1 MPNFPKGRSR
11 ASQSCCFGLLLPRL
25 ELVYLISGSLSP
37 FCAVDLRSSL
47 LPPVG
52 PLCCNLWSRGGRGC
66 SRQRRPN
73 PRAPWSAARP
83 ADPRLRNFRRPQP
96 GDPRP
101 VRARL
106 RARHL
111 PPPAAVAAAAA
122 WRERLTPGS
131 GGGGGEARAA
141 LPRRWRD
148 GGVARAWQHPCAVA
162 LGVPP
167 CPPREGTRPESRRG
181 RGPLVR
187 LHGRRE
193 RHSHWHVG

>member
-1 MPNFPKGRSR
+1 MFFWSASSTTGSR
-11 ASQSCCFGLLLPRL
+11 VP
-25 ELVYLISGSLSP
+25 
-37 FCAVDLRSSL
+37 DLRLTLSL
-47 LPPVG
+47 LCCRPSFVPSPPVG
-52 PLCCNLWSRGGRGC
+52 PLCCNLWSQGGREC
-66 SRQRRPN
+66 SRQCRPN

-111 PPPAAVAAAAA
+111 PPPAAVAAAA

-131 GGGGGEARAA
+131 GGSGGEARAA

-162 LGVPP
+162 LGMPP
-167 CPPREGTRPESRRG
+167 CQPREGTRPESRRG

-187 LHGRRE
+187 LHAHCE
-193 RHSHWHVG
+193 RHSHWHVGQER